1 MHYVGLDCAF
11 ETKGE
16 GDGIATFI
24 GIASSKETDSHNDI
38 IEAGAFGAI
47 GPRQILLLR
56 DHGRTKVVGGW
67 RRFNQDGRYLVGD
80 GESVLQVREAAETY
94 SLMKAGH
101 LSGLSVG
108 FQAPDRDGIKQHGGR
123 RIITKAT
130 LQECSKCVCGA
141 ETVDP
146 MQPEWMKEHQPHVE
160 EAGRQPW
167 TAAHIQVSLAYA
179 GWD

>member
-47 GPRQILLLR
+47 DPRQILLLR
-56 DHGRTKVVGGW
+56 DHDRTKVVGGW
-67 RRFNQDGRYLVGD
+67 RRFNQDGRYLVGE
-80 GESVLQVREAAETY
+80 GELVLQVREAAETY
-94 SLMKAGH
+94 SLMKVGH

-108 FQAPDRDGIKQHGGR
+108 FQVPDREGIKQHGGR
-123 RIITKAT
+123 PLSPRRR
-130 LQECSKCVCGA
+130 CGNA
-141 ETVDP
+141 QNPRRPT
-146 MQPEWMKEHQPHVE
+146 
-160 EAGRQPW
+160 
-167 TAAHIQVSLAYA
+167 
-179 GWD
+179 